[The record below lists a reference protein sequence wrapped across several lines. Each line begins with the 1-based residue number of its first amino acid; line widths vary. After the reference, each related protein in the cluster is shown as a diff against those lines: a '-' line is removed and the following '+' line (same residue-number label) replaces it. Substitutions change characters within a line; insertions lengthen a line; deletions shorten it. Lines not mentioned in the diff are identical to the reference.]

1 MKAFLISILAAGLFA
16 TTPAAP
22 ARAEA
27 QDLAGVVAGVVALG
41 LIARAINQRNEA
53 ARAAAPE
60 VARDNTLTRD
70 AWRPWTTEARN
81 ETGRSQARLLPE
93 ACLVRVNG
101 GGPDQF
107 AYERQC
113 LTRTYAH
120 RNALPAHCEWK
131 TRTDR
136 GWRSVYGE
144 RCLAREGYRAEDR
157 WARR

>member
-1 MKAFLISILAAGLFA
+1 MKAILISILAAGLFA
-16 TTPAAP
+16 TTPVAP
-22 ARAEA
+22 ARADA
-27 QDLAGVVAGVVALG
+27 QEVAGVVAGVVALG

-53 ARAAAPE
+53 AKAQAAE
-60 VARDNTLTRD
+60 VTRD
-70 AWRPWTTEARN
+70 RTLVHDAWQPWTPDARPD
-81 ETGRSQARLLPE
+81 TRRSQARLLPE
-93 ACLVRVNG
+93 ACRIRVNG

-120 RNALPAHCEWK
+120 RKALPAHCEWK

-144 RCLAREGYRAEDR
+144 RCLARAGYLAEDR